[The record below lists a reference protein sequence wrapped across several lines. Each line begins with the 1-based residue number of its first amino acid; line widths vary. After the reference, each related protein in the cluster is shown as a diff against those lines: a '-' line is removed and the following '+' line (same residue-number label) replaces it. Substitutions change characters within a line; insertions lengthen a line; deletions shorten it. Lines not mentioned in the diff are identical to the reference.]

1 MPKLNHQTTALGCD
15 DKVQWAAKVTEPASS
30 SSDKTTTTTAVNIRT
45 ELQRPQSNPKELRE
59 FCDLLRDRYDG
70 KRSLRAAFLNWDRD
84 KDGRLS
90 GKEVRE
96 MINTLGFATRLG
108 PEKVEVVIQHIGT
121 LPSSYAISSSPQSGS
136 AGNQMSLKPCFAYM
150 DAALKQESSIR

>member
-1 MPKLNHQTTALGCD
+1 MAES
-15 DKVQWAAKVTEPASS
+15 AVTNI
-30 SSDKTTTTTAVNIRT
+30 DKTTTPANIRT
-45 ELQRPQSNPKELRE
+45 KTQRSVANPKELDD

-108 PEKVEVVIQHIGT
+108 PEKVEGVIQHIKI
-121 LPSSYAISSSPQSGS
+121 LPSSCVLQDHHWYWEFMRLTIFYLYVP
-136 AGNQMSLKPCFAYM
+136 
-150 DAALKQESSIR
+150 ALKQQESPVRGLSWLHLWPHRYY